1 MNYDQA
7 LIQAEAFLNRLSV
20 PGITTAGLAEVL
32 CAGSPRRLAAH
43 DPLCVEGEPGDA
55 MYFLLEGSI
64 RVQRR
69 DPHGRLRDLARMAAP
84 CMVGQMALVDH
95 SPRSA
100 SCVADDRCFLIA
112 IDRAVWLHLQA
123 EPSVRGSAMR
133 RVVLSSLCSQLAGAN
148 AKVRELMG
156 GGPELVVETHGQA
169 DDLLTLPD
177 TALQPLTD
185 DESEEVMRL
194 SGLLDGWTSEEPRT

>member
-7 LIQAEAFLNRLSV
+7 LIQAEAFLNRVPV
-20 PGITTAGLAEVL
+20 PGITTAGLAEVF

-55 MYFLLEGSI
+55 MYFLLEGAI

-69 DPHGRLRDLARMAAP
+69 DPHGRLRELARMAAP

-100 SCVADDRCFLIA
+100 SCVADERCFLIA

-123 EPSVRGSAMR
+123 EPSARGSAMR
-133 RVVLSSLCSQLAGAN
+133 RVVLSSLCTQLADAN
-148 AKVRELMG
+148 AKVKSLIG
-156 GGPELVVETHGQA
+156 GGPEVVVETPEEA
-169 DDLLTLPD
+169 DDLLSLPD